1 MSCRSRGAI
10 GPHHSALAGRAGTLP
25 ALSARHSALIISYG
39 LAAEFGCHF
48 AWAGASRPAR
58 STRWLSFATTPTTA
72 AIAIAALVGALRFF
86 GLDSLDLAHK
96 KSMRDRIL
104 QGPPFTEQEKREIL
118 DYCEDDVRALAR
130 LLPRLL
136 PTIRSWPHALH
147 RGRVQWAI
155 AKIEH
160 RGLPIDLP
168 LLTRLRR
175 HWDGMRTDMVTMLDP
190 FGVYEIV
197 NGVAH
202 WRMQR
207 FEAFVAHYRIC
218 SGRDWPAE
226 NYASTTKP
234 FAKWLSFIRW

>member
-1 MSCRSRGAI
+1 
-10 GPHHSALAGRAGTLP
+10 
-25 ALSARHSALIISYG
+25 
-39 LAAEFGCHF
+39 
-48 AWAGASRPAR
+48 
-58 STRWLSFATTPTTA
+58 
-72 AIAIAALVGALRFF
+72 
-86 GLDSLDLAHK
+86 
-96 KSMRDRIL
+96 MRDRIL
-104 QGPPFTEQEKREIL
+104 QGPPFTEQEKRDIL
-118 DYCEDDVRALAR
+118 DYCEDDVRALVR

-160 RGLPIDLP
+160 RGLPFDLP

-175 HWDGMRTDMVTMLDP
+175 HWDGMRTDMVTVLDP

-207 FEAFVAHYRIC
+207 FEAFVAHYQLQWPRLGQWKTMHRRRNFSRNGYALSDGKSVAGIAVLAVPIEAQC
-218 SGRDWPAE
+218 VGGGR
-226 NYASTTKP
+226 
-234 FAKWLSFIRW
+234 